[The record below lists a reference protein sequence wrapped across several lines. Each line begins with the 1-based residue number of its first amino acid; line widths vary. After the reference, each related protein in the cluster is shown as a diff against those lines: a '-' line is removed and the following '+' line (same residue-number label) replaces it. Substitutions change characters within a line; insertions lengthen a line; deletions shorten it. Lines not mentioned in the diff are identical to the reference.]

1 MFFYLGA
8 NVSVTVDKSLEIYSI
23 KLEESTE
30 AVVYWCK
37 TTVMEFALS
46 EIAEFRLPLCFRLP
60 QTTSQ
65 VYLRESLRNLKG
77 KITMAVGPFLYPWK
91 GLENQRLSDIF
102 RGCRNG

>member
-1 MFFYLGA
+1 MFFYIGA

-46 EIAEFRLPLCFRLP
+46 EIAEFRLP

-77 KITMAVGPFLYPWK
+77 KITMAVGPFLYPWN